1 MTFLV
6 EKNRSGPLKTLLAS
20 FLAKS
25 VLKKTQSRSSQDLA
39 PTRSTAW
46 EIKQSSKERTVVSA
60 QRNEDLPH
68 LQSLALLLPANT
80 RILVQSDFCPNKIL
94 LLKFRRSPRILS
106 NHESRETPQLNN

>member
-25 VLKKTQSRSSQDLA
+25 VLKKTQLRSSQDLA
-39 PTRSTAW
+39 PTRSMAW
-46 EIKQSSKERTVVSA
+46 QSKQSSKERTVVLG
-60 QRNEDLPH
+60 QQNEDLPH
-68 LQSLALLLPANT
+68 LKSLALLLPAST

-94 LLKFRRSPRILS
+94 LLKF
-106 NHESRETPQLNN
+106 

>member
-6 EKNRSGPLKTLLAS
+6 KKNRSGPLKTLLAS

-25 VLKKTQSRSSQDLA
+25 VFKKTRSRSSQDLA
-39 PTRSTAW
+39 PTRSTALQ
-46 EIKQSSKERTVVSA
+46 IKQSSKQRTVVSA
-60 QRNEDLPH
+60 QQNEDLPH

-94 LLKFRRSPRILS
+94 ILKFRRKPRTLS

>member
-6 EKNRSGPLKTLLAS
+6 ENNRSGPLKTLLAS

-25 VLKKTQSRSSQDLA
+25 VLKKTRSRSSQDLA

-46 EIKQSSKERTVVSA
+46 QKKQSSKERTVVSA
-60 QRNEDLPH
+60 QQNEDL
-68 LQSLALLLPANT
+68 LNLKSLALLLPANT

-94 LLKFRRSPRILS
+94 LLKF
-106 NHESRETPQLNN
+106 